1 MLARVRDG
9 SSGFTLLFGFGSIF
23 SFVTMRFS
31 GWKEVTRA
39 KERGVLGSG
48 ARVGWLVVFLL
59 TVVVVVVS
67 EVGEGNSYVC
77 ELRMAITFPVGVRP

>member
-39 KERGVLGSG
+39 KERGVLGEG
-48 ARVGWLVVFLL
+48 GRVGWLMVFLL
-59 TVVVVVVS
+59 TVVVVVS

-77 ELRMAITFPVGVRP
+77 ELRMAITLPVGVRP

>member
-1 MLARVRDG
+1 
-9 SSGFTLLFGFGSIF
+9 
-23 SFVTMRFS
+23 MRFS

-48 ARVGWLVVFLL
+48 AWVGWLVVFLL
-59 TVVVVVVS
+59 TVVVVS

-77 ELRMAITFPVGVRP
+77 ELRMAITLPVGVRP

>member
-9 SSGFTLLFGFGSIF
+9 SSGFTLLFGSGSIF

-59 TVVVVVVS
+59 TVVVVS

-77 ELRMAITFPVGVRP
+77 ELRMAITLPVGVRP

>member
-31 GWKEVTRA
+31 GWKEVIRA

-59 TVVVVVVS
+59 TVVVVS

-77 ELRMAITFPVGVRP
+77 ELRMAITLPVGVRP

>member
-1 MLARVRDG
+1 M
-9 SSGFTLLFGFGSIF
+9 FGFGSIF

-39 KERGVLGSG
+39 KERGVLGEG
-48 ARVGWLVVFLL
+48 GRVGWLMAFLL
-59 TVVVVVVS
+59 TVVVVVS